1 MPRYIEQMVSE
12 QISRSEL
19 SRRRENENGK
29 PCERSVVT
37 ISRRMG
43 SGARI
48 IAQKLADELGWSL
61 WDKELVNAIA
71 ENAHVSGKVAREF
84 DEHTISEIEL
94 FARGMF
100 GDQERAGFIYPR
112 HLARAVKTIAKIGNA
127 IILGRGANFIL
138 PDALNIRID
147 ASDARRIDNMMNYE
161 DMRRDDATAKL
172 HDSDRERRHFV
183 ERVFGRERVESAVY
197 DLTIWMD
204 EFTNDDAVQI
214 ILAAIKARCGRK

>member
-1 MPRYIEQMVSE
+1 MARYIEQLVSE
-12 QISRSEL
+12 QVGRSEL
-19 SRRRENENGK
+19 ARQREKVNGK
-29 PCERSVVT
+29 PCDHSVVT

-71 ENAHVSGKVAREF
+71 DNAHVSQKVAQEF
-84 DEHTISEIEL
+84 DEHTMSEIEL

-100 GDQERAGFIYPR
+100 GDHERAGFLYPK
-112 HLARAVKTIAKIGNA
+112 HLAKAVKSIAKIGNA

-138 PDALNIRID
+138 QDALNIRID
-147 ASDARRIDNMMNYE
+147 ASDERRIENMMRYE
-161 DMRRDDATAKL
+161 EMTRDDAIAKL
-172 HDSDRERRHFV
+172 HDSDRERQHFA
-183 ERVFGRERVESAVY
+183 ENVFGRDRAESAVY

-204 EFTNDDAVQI
+204 KFTNDDAVKI
-214 ILAAIKARCGRK
+214 ILEAVKARCGRK